1 MPDESLERLLA
12 SVQPASMSA
21 GLPDRILQACT
32 DAAKRRR
39 RAPRLLRWVALPA
52 AIAAGLTVA
61 WIVGQMEATRS
72 LPKLAV
78 SFGTPVLMLKQVVA
92 EKPVGLLLLEDG
104 RCLHVSE
111 RKVMVR
117 TETSSA
123 EPNGPILLQQTGL
136 RELLVTSSPFL

>member
-52 AIAAGLTVA
+52 AMAAGVTVA
-61 WIVGQMEATRS
+61 WTVGQKEAARP
-72 LPKLAV
+72 LPKHTSSA
-78 SFGTPVLMLKQVVA
+78 GTPVVVVKQVLA
-92 EKPVGLLLLEDG
+92 ERPVGLLLLADG